1 MSNAKENTAQTSVR
15 LPVDVMRE
23 FRAICVLQGTS
34 MQAVLS
40 DYIYA
45 YIEEHKKP

>member
-23 FRAICVLQGTS
+23 FRALCVLEGTT
-34 MQAVLS
+34 MQAVLAE
-40 DYIYA
+40 YIYA
-45 YIEEHKKP
+45 YIAEHKKR